1 MGSLMM
7 RSTFRPAISPA
18 SLVAVRW
25 LSSKYAG
32 QVMTT
37 SSTGSPRYASASC
50 LIFWRMNAD
59 TCCGEYSL
67 PWALNWKS
75 VPILRFAA

>member
-1 MGSLMM
+1 MM
-7 RSTFRPAISPA
+7 RSTFSPAISPA

-37 SSTGSPRYASASC
+37 SSTPSPRYASASC
-50 LIFWRMNAD
+50 LIFCKMYAD
-59 TCCGEYSL
+59 ICWGVYSL
-67 PWALNWKS
+67 PKARNLWS
-75 VPILRFAA
+75 EPIFRLAA